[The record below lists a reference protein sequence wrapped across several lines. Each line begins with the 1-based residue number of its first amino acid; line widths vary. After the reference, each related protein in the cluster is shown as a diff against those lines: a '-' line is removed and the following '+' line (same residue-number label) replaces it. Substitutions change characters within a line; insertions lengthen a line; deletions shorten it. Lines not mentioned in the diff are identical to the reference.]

1 MTATLVLGGARS
13 GKTGHALELARA
25 SGLKKFMIVTAPAV
39 DESMATRIARH
50 RAERANESWTV
61 FEEQTDVARLARRI
75 ARPDRVVVIDCL
87 TLWLSNLFFQ
97 DTDLAREADRLAAA
111 LAGAEGPIVA
121 ISNEIGLGVSPPTQ
135 IGNDFRD
142 AQGLLN
148 QRIARACDTV
158 VLVAAG
164 LPLKLK

>member
-13 GKTGHALELARA
+13 GKTGHALELALA
-25 SGLKKFMIVTAPAV
+25 SGLKKFMIVTAPAL
-39 DESMATRIARH
+39 DDSMGPRIARH
-50 RAERANESWTV
+50 RAEREGDAWTV
-61 FEEQTDVARLARRI
+61 FEEETDVARLTRRI

-97 DTDLAREADRLAAA
+97 DRDLASEAEKLAAV
-111 LAGAEGPIVA
+111 LAGAEGPVVA

-148 QRIARACDTV
+148 QRIARACANV
-158 VLVAAG
+158 VFVAAG